1 MNTLTK
7 DPVCGMEV
15 EPSPAAEQTVYRGI
29 RYFFCS
35 EQCLGRFLGNPRLY
49 VGEPGWKAPKQEGVE
64 LIKKRRLRLASPL
77 SPNQAAIVEDA
88 LLGVMGV
95 KEVSARED
103 VLEIRYDLLETS
115 AELIEEQMAA
125 IGVQLGNGWSE
136 RLRRAFAH
144 YEEEC
149 ELDNL
154 VANDKHCCEVRKW

>member
-7 DPVCGMEV
+7 DPVCGMEI
-15 EPSPAAEQTVYRGI
+15 EPSATANQTVYRGI

-35 EQCLGRFLGNPRLY
+35 EQCLQRFLGNPRLY

-88 LLGVMGV
+88 LRGVMGI
-95 KEVSARED
+95 KEVSAQGD
-103 VLEIRYDLLETS
+103 LLEIRYDLLETS
-115 AELIEEQMAA
+115 AELIEERMAA

-136 RLRRAFAH
+136 RLRRAFVH

-154 VANDKHCCEVRKW
+154 AANDKPCCEVRKW